1 MSDETGLKHIVD
13 ETEEKMSKSVHAFD
27 SELSKMRTGRASTS
41 LVEHILVDYYGT
53 QTPIN
58 QLATISTPEARTVL
72 IQPWDTSA
80 ISAIEKAIMKSELG
94 INPTN
99 DGKVIRL
106 SLPVL
111 TEERRK
117 DMVKQV
123 GKLAEDYRVSI
134 RQIRK
139 DMNGKVKDAEKDQ
152 HVPEDEAKKF
162 LHRIQELT
170 DKYILRINERFEKK
184 EKEILEI

>member
-1 MSDETGLKHIVD
+1 MTDESGLKHLLD
-13 ETEEKMSKSVHAFD
+13 EAEEKMSKSVHAFD

-41 LVEHILVDYYGT
+41 LVEHIAVDYYGT
-53 QTPIN
+53 QTPVN
-58 QLATISTPEARTVL
+58 QLATLSTPEARTLL
-72 IQPWDTSA
+72 IQPWDISA

-106 SLPVL
+106 TLPVL

-139 DMNGKVKDAEKDQ
+139 DTNSKVKDAEKDQ
-152 HVPEDEAKKF
+152 HVPEDETKKV
-162 LHRIQELT
+162 LHKIQELT
-170 DKYILRINERFEKK
+170 DKYILRINERFERK

>member
-1 MSDETGLKHIVD
+1 
-13 ETEEKMSKSVHAFD
+13 
-27 SELSKMRTGRASTS
+27 
-41 LVEHILVDYYGT
+41 
-53 QTPIN
+53 
-58 QLATISTPEARTVL
+58 
-72 IQPWDTSA
+72 
-80 ISAIEKAIMKSELG
+80 MKSELG